1 METPDMVAG
10 PSTLAGAAARAAGLR
25 VTVARSVA
33 ELRTQA
39 AAYQA
44 LLQRM
49 PPGTIGPFYT
59 LEWLEIL
66 APVYV
71 TPERGM
77 HFLLA
82 WQGDT
87 LLGVAPMQLE
97 QKSLSRGRVRRLF
110 CWGNQYGSLM
120 LEGNFLI
127 PEPGDVDRCM
137 AAFAAHVLDTRSGA
151 VDCFEFHYLRE
162 DTPVFAAVQRH
173 FRPQASEPE
182 DMPSFQVRVPAS
194 FDTYT
199 ATLSTGMLA
208 GVRNRW
214 RALQKAGRVEFV
226 ALQELAPEDL
236 EQVMQVHSARQDALR
251 ERGRTRQALFQ
262 DPCTRAAYLRLLEQT
277 ARDGSA
283 RHYLI
288 RCDGKMVA
296 FGLGYHYRGTWLF
309 HLTGFVQEW
318 GRFQPGRVL
327 LYLMMQDLIGRGDTQ
342 LVDMLPGITK
352 VKQDFSNLSPTYRCV
367 SGTKTGSLRS
377 RVKVGTWRAGVA
389 AAQRW
394 RGWRERAAPAGDGAG
409 APPGDGEAAE
419 AGAVAAAAGSAAAVS
434 GGASAPPPPR

>member
-1 METPDMVAG
+1 MSAG
-10 PSTLAGAAARAAGLR
+10 PSTLAGTAARGAAASPGALR

-82 WQGDT
+82 WQGSA

-110 CWGNQYGSLM
+110 GWGDVHGSLA

-127 PEPGDVDRCM
+127 PEPGDVDRCV
-137 AAFAAHVLDTRSGA
+137 AAFAAHVLDPSSGA

-182 DMPSFQVRVPAS
+182 DMPSFQVRMPAS

-214 RALQKAGRVEFV
+214 RALQKAGQVEFV
-226 ALQELAPEDL
+226 ALQELATHDL
-236 EQVMQVHSARQDALR
+236 EQVMQVHSARQDTLR
-251 ERGRTRQALFQ
+251 ERGRPRQALFQ
-262 DPCTRAAYLRLLEQT
+262 NPVTRAAYLRLLEQT

-288 RCDGKMVA
+288 RCDGNMVA
-296 FGLGYHYRGTWLF
+296 FGLGYHYRGTWVF
-309 HLTGFVQEW
+309 HLTGFALEW

-327 LYLMMQDLIGRGDTQ
+327 LFLMMQDLISRGDTQ

-377 RVKVGTWRAGVA
+377 RMKVGTWRAGAA

-394 RGWRERAAPAGDGAG
+394 RGWRERASRRGGDAY
-409 APPGDGEAAE
+409 AVEAGEAAE
-419 AGAVAAAAGSAAAVS
+419 PGAAAVAASGAAAVS